1 MTLSIYYDGPTMDRL
16 GIRDSILIMF
26 NQLGWENVFINRR
39 FVTYRE
45 LTLEFLSSLVYNPE
59 HGYILNKGLIS
70 FRMFGIDFT
79 YNRRDLADLLGFPSG
94 PFVFT
99 TRQEELI
106 DDIDLDY
113 FWGSLTRDHNPY
125 PHQMHSQAIRNP
137 VIRYF
142 HKILANS

>member
-1 MTLSIYYDGPTMDRL
+1 MALSIYYDGPTMDRL
-16 GIRDSILIMF
+16 GIRDNILFMF
-26 NQLGWENVFINRR
+26 NQLGWENAAIKRR

-59 HGYILNKGLIS
+59 HGYGLNKGLIS
-70 FRMFGIDFT
+70 FRLFSMDFT
-79 YNRRDLADLLGFPSG
+79 YNRRDLADLLGFPCG

-113 FWGSLTRDHNPY
+113 FWGSLTGDYHPNPNE
-125 PHQMHSQAIRNP
+125 MHS
-137 VIRYF
+137 
-142 HKILANS
+142 